1 MKKLI
6 SGLHKFQTE
15 VFPIQKDFFQKLAK
29 GQEPEILFI
38 TCSDSRINPS
48 LVTSADPGDLFI
60 VRNAGNIIPAYEVR
74 SGEAATIEFAI
85 NHLKVQHL
93 IICGHSHCGAIEAA
107 VHLDTLN
114 NEPQLHAWIDENISP
129 TLALLHKNYPT
140 ITDKVSLGDIL
151 LQEHVLQQIENV
163 KTHPTVIHAIAQGT
177 LTLHAWVY
185 RFEEGNIY
193 SFNQNNGQFELIKH
207 L

>member
-6 SGLHKFQTE
+6 RGLHKFQTE
-15 VFPIQKDFFQKLAK
+15 VFPIQKDFFEKLVK

-48 LVTSADPGDLFI
+48 LVTSTDPGELFI
-60 VRNAGNIIPAYEVR
+60 VRNAGNIIPPYVVA

-85 NHLKVQHL
+85 NQLKVEHL
-93 IICGHSHCGAIEAA
+93 IICGHSHCGALDAA
-107 VHLDTLN
+107 INLDSFKDQ
-114 NEPQLHAWIDENISP
+114 PQLYAWINENISP
-129 TLALLHKNYPT
+129 TLDLVNKSYQDLDA
-140 ITDKVSLGDIL
+140 VSLGNIL

-163 KTHPTVIHAIAQGT
+163 KTHPAVNNAINCGL
-177 LTLHAWVY
+177 LTLHAWIY

-193 SFNQNNGQFELIKH
+193 SYNRHDGQFEMIKH
-207 L
+207 F